1 MVEYET
7 LADQGL
13 VQMLPT
19 HPNHMFG
26 YTKSVQHP
34 PLLPDPTHN
43 HVLISWQLWSSFHP
57 SAQDIQLQVWWLL
70 DCSSTCDLGC
80 YGEKWTCVQPYTQT
94 WYLLLP
100 VQAFTS
106 LLQQFKTISLIKP
119 IRDIVLIHYYSKLY
133 LVKLFLTVYQTWG
146 CLGYGAYPSYYS
158 TKSWVHLNQSSD
170 WCITNPTQ
178 LQIHSQ
184 LIVSKVH

>member
-1 MVEYET
+1 MVEYGT

-13 VQMLPT
+13 LQMLPT

-43 HVLISWQLWSSFHP
+43 QVLISWQLWSSFHP

-70 DCSSTCDLGC
+70 DSSSTCDLGC

-100 VQAFTS
+100 IQTFMS

-146 CLGYGAYPSYYS
+146 CLGCGGLS
-158 TKSWVHLNQSSD
+158 L
-170 WCITNPTQ
+170 
-178 LQIHSQ
+178 L
-184 LIVSKVH
+184 L